1 MVLLEEGRVSNILD
15 PPHYAGWYPADPSSI
30 PKSTQELW
38 LSRPSTPLVDPDVF
52 SRRRNF
58 VESDLH
64 VLLVDADKARARTE
78 QSQRPAPNHHPRAAR
93 GWQEERFPARV

>member
-1 MVLLEEGRVSNILD
+1 MAVSATTAGAPAPTAMVLLDEGRPSNILD

-64 VLLVDADKARARTE
+64 VLLAGRESSGGGEHRRACE
-78 QSQRPAPNHHPRAAR
+78 AEH
-93 GWQEERFPARV
+93 V